1 MYEIVKREIIH
12 TALEIKS
19 CGLIALSG
27 GNVSVRMENGDVIV
41 TPSGT
46 AYETMREDDL
56 IVFNAKGERIE
67 GTLRESVDTVALKY
81 IYDHLPDVNAIIHTH
96 QPYAT
101 AIGLIG
107 DKFPAALTTLANV
120 TLGEVNVA
128 PYCSAASLD
137 MGVQSVKYL
146 GGKRAVILKHH
157 GVIAVGGM
165 LKEALYAA
173 VYMEEAAKAYLAAKA
188 AGDVAIMTEEQT
200 ADAVE
205 IHKTYGQPKSK
216 QDAVVPD

>member
-1 MYEIVKREIIH
+1 MYENDKREIIH
-12 TALEIKS
+12 AALEIKS
-19 CGLIALSG
+19 YGLIALSG
-27 GNVSVRMENGDVIV
+27 GNVSVRKENGDMIV

-46 AYETMREDDL
+46 MYETMQEDDL
-56 IVFNAKGERIE
+56 IVFGANGDRIE

-81 IYDHLPDVNAIIHTH
+81 IFGQIPEVNAIIHTH

-101 AIGLIG
+101 AVGLIG

-128 PYCSAASLD
+128 PYSSAASLD
-137 MGVQSVKYL
+137 MGVQAVNYL
-146 GGKRAVILKHH
+146 NGKRAVILKHH
-157 GVIAVGGM
+157 GVITVGRT

-173 VYMEEAAKAYLAAKA
+173 IYMEEAAKAYLAAKA
-188 AGDVAIMTEEQT
+188 AGKVAIMTEEQT

-205 IHKTYGQPKSK
+205 IHRTYGQH
-216 QDAVVPD
+216 Q